1 MIINLIKDKVSIWIC
16 IIYYSQSIFKL
27 PIIEYWTIALGP
39 SSGSLAY
46 SSPTVEPIGE
56 FSGIYMTNLSDSK
69 TGGESFTSS
78 IRMVTGTYK
87 NYKF

>member
-1 MIINLIKDKVSIWIC
+1 M
-16 IIYYSQSIFKL
+16 
-27 PIIEYWTIALGP
+27 IEYWTIAFGP

-56 FSGIYMTNLSDSK
+56 FSGMYMTNLSDSK

-78 IRMVTGTYK
+78 IRIVTGTCK
-87 NYKF
+87 HF